1 MIFDEIAFN
10 SFSDTKNVFI
20 GARFNSS
27 QNKWFWSDGTVANFS
42 SSGLET
48 CQQKAL
54 HYGNGWEIINKN
66 CTGDEARFACQI
78 GCKLKCFA
86 TTKGHI
92 WMINLLIAL
101 GSIEPFVDI
110 PNCNGTTVIILWK
123 QTVKNLTA
131 LTSNL
136 KVLVWHVH
144 FKFAPWNQCTY
155 VWKIYY
161 MHPG

>member
-1 MIFDEIAFN
+1 MFVPKQMKINLCNIVRSVCVIIVLSTVRSTQNLGLCLLCGKELANMIFDEIAFN

-92 WMINLLIAL
+92 
-101 GSIEPFVDI
+101 
-110 PNCNGTTVIILWK
+110 
-123 QTVKNLTA
+123 
-131 LTSNL
+131 
-136 KVLVWHVH
+136 
-144 FKFAPWNQCTY
+144 
-155 VWKIYY
+155 
-161 MHPG
+161 